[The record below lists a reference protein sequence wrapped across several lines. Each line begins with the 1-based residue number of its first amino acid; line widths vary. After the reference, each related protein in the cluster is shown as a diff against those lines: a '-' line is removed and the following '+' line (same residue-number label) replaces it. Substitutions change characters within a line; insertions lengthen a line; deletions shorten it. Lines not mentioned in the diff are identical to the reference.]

1 MSILFTALPYLPP
14 SLILP
19 ILPCIPLCMPS
30 LAFSSALARLSQQ
43 NPWKHQPRVGRGRG
57 VRLSLCPHGG
67 QGQPAGLQGP
77 LVAAG
82 SRGTCGDIPASRGAG
97 ECLNPAGMG
106 KGLLPTASPEQPQL
120 LLFCR
125 RKEKGN
131 QGLFSPLGW
140 MKSQGEAFS
149 KVMLAPGCEAGDGQC
164 QSGS

>member
-57 VRLSLCPHGG
+57 ARLSLCPHGG
-67 QGQPAGLQGP
+67 QGKPAGLQGP

-82 SRGTCGDIPASRGAG
+82 SRGTCGDIPASRTRDGEGAPTYSIPR
-97 ECLNPAGMG
+97 EAAAPA
-106 KGLLPTASPEQPQL
+106 LLPEEGEGETRT
-120 LLFCR
+120 F
-125 RKEKGN
+125 
-131 QGLFSPLGW
+131 FSPGLDEESRRGIF
-140 MKSQGEAFS
+140 QGDACS
-149 KVMLAPGCEAGDGQC
+149 RL
-164 QSGS
+164 